1 VAVRGQSYQPD
12 EEVVRRDSL
21 FLFFFPMSSN
31 LYLDGGRAV
40 LGLDSRGRLSLRKPS
55 IRKPGRARTP
65 VAPLAKLA
73 GWKLSGA
80 AGSLIL

>member
-1 VAVRGQSYQPD
+1 
-12 EEVVRRDSL
+12 
-21 FLFFFPMSSN
+21 MSSN
-31 LYLDGGRAV
+31 LYLDEGRAV

-55 IRKPGRARTP
+55 LREPSLRKPSLLNPGRARAP

-80 AGSLIL
+80 AGSL